1 MHTMGDVR
9 GHTASI
15 LHAFTPK
22 IAAFLL
28 RASLGVGEE
37 EVEAESQGR
46 KGAVATID
54 SFFPHAHAPAPTAPG
69 DVDPPASP
77 TTREVPKSLGHRRTF
92 ALDCRSAAEQRAKL
106 QELCDMVA
114 ASLKEKHL
122 HGLTATLTLK
132 TSAFEETARAATA
145 ECHVQSAASIHRL
158 LRPLLDAQVAVLRPP
173 IPWSVCA
180 PVYPPPRTAARL
192 VRAEAGLRV
201 MPLTCCY
208 PCPALSLPA
217 PLPDAGE
224 RADDRRDDDE
234 AQAHRAAVQPAAG
247 GRGGGSQQQQRRRQ
261 QQQQQ

>member
-1 MHTMGDVR
+1 MKCRGQVWEKTLATLGMHTMGDVR
-9 GHTASI
+9 GHIASI

-69 DVDPPASP
+69 DGDACNVAVAAAASP
-77 TTREVPKSLGHRRTF
+77 TTREIPKSLGHRRTF
-92 ALDCRSAAEQRAKL
+92 ALDCRSATEQRAKL
-106 QELCDMVA
+106 QELCEMVA

-145 ECHVQSAASIHRL
+145 ECHVQSAVSIHRL
-158 LRPLLDAQVAVLRPP
+158 LRPLLDAQVAMRCPC
-173 IPWSVCA
+173 IPSSTSASRLPSASCS
-180 PVYPPPRTAARL
+180 RSSRL
-192 VRAEAGLRV
+192 VRAVG
-201 MPLTCCY
+201 
-208 PCPALSLPA
+208 
-217 PLPDAGE
+217 
-224 RADDRRDDDE
+224 DD
-234 AQAHRAAVQPAAG
+234 V
-247 GRGGGSQQQQRRRQ
+247 GRGGHACDASHLLLPVSCLVTAGDTARCRRACA
-261 QQQQQ
+261 

>member
-1 MHTMGDVR
+1 MATLGMHTMGDVR

-69 DVDPPASP
+69 DGDPTCNVAVAAAASP

-106 QELCDMVA
+106 QELCEMVA

-132 TSAFEETARAATA
+132 TSAFEETARVATA

-158 LRPLLDAQVAVLRPP
+158 LRPLLDAQVAALCPP
-173 IPWSVCA
+173 ILLSTSASRLPSASCSCSS
-180 PVYPPPRTAARL
+180 RT
-192 VRAEAGLRV
+192 
-201 MPLTCCY
+201 C
-208 PCPALSLPA
+208 
-217 PLPDAGE
+217 
-224 RADDRRDDDE
+224 
-234 AQAHRAAVQPAAG
+234 
-247 GRGGGSQQQQRRRQ
+247 GGGPACDAAHLLLPVSCLVPAGATARCR
-261 QQQQQ
+261 